1 LKNITMKY
9 DFSEFY
15 IGGEWAPPS
24 CPNDYYVINPATEE
38 VVGVISLGSTDD
50 AARAVAAAKAAFP
63 EYSQTTPTE
72 RSALMARIF
81 EAYKARY
88 AEVAE
93 AICAE
98 MGAPITMSNEAQA
111 AIGAGHIATMLDV
124 LKRFPF
130 EETLGT
136 TRIELEPVGV
146 CALIT
151 PWNWPINQVACKVL
165 PALAAGCTMVLK
177 PSEVSP
183 LSAMI
188 WAKVMEDAGKTQA
201 FPPAYSTWSTATAP
215 PSVPH

>member
-1 LKNITMKY
+1 MKY
-9 DFSEFY
+9 DFREFY

-38 VVGVISLGSTDD
+38 VVGEISLGSTDD
-50 AARAVAAAKAAFP
+50 AARAVATAKAAFP

-98 MGAPITMSNEAQA
+98 IGAPITMSNEAQA
-111 AIGAGHIATMLDV
+111 AMGTGHIATMLNV

-151 PWNWPINQVACKVL
+151 PWNWPINQVAC
-165 PALAAGCTMVLK
+165 GCTDLLTIDRRTLA
-177 PSEVSP
+177 VSTP
-183 LSAMI
+183 IRTLCACSSDTPTVDFLR
-188 WAKVMEDAGKTQA
+188 KA
-201 FPPAYSTWSTATAP
+201 FGIR
-215 PSVPH
+215 